1 MNTRSQMLILV
12 AGFTLTIAFPG
23 AAYTQSPPP
32 LPPKFQDRV
41 PAVPNLA
48 TIDIVQDGQPRPL
61 SFQDRWAPAAT
72 LAATAERIEALK
84 KPRVVQVETVAPEPD
99 PLMSVLSEPAPRRKA
114 AVASGDICARHGM
127 HKFWYGSTWRCRK

>member
-1 MNTRSQMLILV
+1 MLILV
-12 AGFTLTIAFPG
+12 AGFTLTITFLS
-23 AAYTQSPPP
+23 AAYTESPPP

-48 TIDIVQDGQPRPL
+48 TIDIVQEGQPRPL
-61 SFQDRWAPAAT
+61 SFQDRWAGTAT

-84 KPRVVQVETVAPEPD
+84 KPRAVQVETVKPEPEPPARTD
-99 PLMSVLSEPAPRRKA
+99 VLQTVGATASVRRQA
-114 AVASGDICARHGM
+114 AVAGDICVKHGM

>member
-1 MNTRSQMLILV
+1 MNYRSQMLILV
-12 AGFTLTIAFPG
+12 AGFTLTIAFLG

-48 TIDIVQDGQPRPL
+48 TIDIVQEGQPRPL
-61 SFQDRWAPAAT
+61 SFQDRWAGVAT
-72 LAATAERIEALK
+72 LAATAERIKALN
-84 KPRVVQVETVAPEPD
+84 KPRAVQVQTIEPD
-99 PLMSVLSEPAPRRKA
+99 PLMSVLSEPPPGRKA
-114 AVASGDICARHGM
+114 AVVPGDICVKHGM